1 MNMPHPAPGLAYEH
15 AFSERGLT
23 LVAGLDEAGRGAWAG
38 PVSAGAVILPLERR
52 ELQAVLKEVRDSKLC
67 SALQRDRLF
76 DTIQSVALAV
86 GVGIGSVEEIE
97 ELGIV
102 QASLLAMRRALD
114 ALPIRPQALLID
126 GGYMRLRE
134 VGLPQRSLVRGE
146 WHSLSIAAASIIAK
160 VSRDRLMTELDA
172 EYPGYGFAHH
182 KGYGTPEHQ
191 LALRE
196 LGPCAIHRRSFKPIQ
211 RANWREMG
219 NR

>member
-1 MNMPHPAPGLAYEH
+1 MNVPHPAPGLAYEH
-15 AFSERGLT
+15 AFSGRGLT

-52 ELQAVLKEVRDSKLC
+52 ELQTVLKEVRDSKLC

-76 DTIQSVALAV
+76 DMIRSVALAV

-134 VGLPQRSLVRGE
+134 VGLPQTSLVRGE

-160 VSRDRLMTELDA
+160 VSRDRLMMELDA

-182 KGYGTPEHQ
+182 KGYGTPQHQ

-196 LGPCAIHRRSFKPIQ
+196 LGPCAVHRRSFKPIQ
-211 RANWREMG
+211 RASWREMG